1 MLLPIAKR
9 GRAVATAT
17 LPIVL
22 RNFRLDPEVDTG
34 VKLQLTKNDYKQ
46 QNFVADKQKTVV

>member
-1 MLLPIAKR
+1 VLAPIATR
-9 GRAVATAT
+9 GSAVATAT

-34 VKLQLTKNDYKQ
+34 VKL
-46 QNFVADKQKTVV
+46 